1 MPKENGN
8 SSTPV
13 ATDSNDEL
21 LVLPNINVPE
31 GLTSLG
37 RTLVIKG
44 ELTAEENLIIEGTVE
59 GHIAVPGHRVAVGQ
73 HATVTANILAKTV
86 TVLGS
91 ANGILTASEKVELRE
106 SASVTGRIVASTIA
120 ISEGAVFEGSVDPTR
135 AEAAIAVSKHRLR
148 KRSATRNTDPVDH

>member
-59 GHIAVPGHRVAVGQ
+59 GHIAVPGHRVAQG
-73 HATVTANILAKTV
+73 
-86 TVLGS
+86 
-91 ANGILTASEKVELRE
+91 
-106 SASVTGRIVASTIA
+106 
-120 ISEGAVFEGSVDPTR
+120 SEGLLLIRGISR
-135 AEAAIAVSKHRLR
+135 
-148 KRSATRNTDPVDH
+148 